1 MIKTKNILIILI
13 PAILIAGFAL
23 FVRVI
28 QYEPLFPKIDEK
40 KQTEAEQNNL
50 ITIPIY
56 PTDPIIGEKKAPR
69 TIIAFEDFGCEHCR
83 AQFAVVEEF
92 MAKHP
97 DAVKIIWKSLPV
109 IKFPYASDTANEYA
123 YCLNEQNKFMDFA
136 RLAFTNSYQ
145 LKQDILDAIVK
156 EIDANEKKL
165 NGCVQA
171 GTAKQQIERVKEIA
185 RLLNIQAIPAI
196 FLDNKQVNPPATIE
210 GWEAILGL

>member
-1 MIKTKNILIILI
+1 MIKTKLLAIIFI
-13 PAILIAGFAL
+13 PAILVAGLAL
-23 FVRVI
+23 FVRII
-28 QYEPLFPKIDEK
+28 QYEPLYPEIDKNKQAEVK
-40 KQTEAEQNNL
+40 KESL

-69 TIIAFEDFGCEHCR
+69 TVIAFEDFGCEHCQ
-83 AQFAVVEEF
+83 AQFAVIEEF

-97 DAVKIIWKSLPV
+97 GAVKIIWKSLPV
-109 IKFPYASDTANEYA
+109 TKFPYASDTANEYA

-156 EIDANEKKL
+156 EINANEKKL
-165 NGCVQA
+165 NACIQS
-171 GTAKQQIERVKEIA
+171 GTARQQIERVKEIA

-196 FLDNKQVNPPATIE
+196 FLDNKQVNPPATVE
-210 GWEAILGL
+210 GWESMMGL